1 MDLQARSCDCGDRF
15 RFQRLVQIMPTRR
28 LEDGGFLVLLL
39 VITVLFAWLIL
50 PFFGAIVWGVIVA
63 ILFRPI
69 YVRLE
74 KALGGRPN
82 SAAALCILLIIA
94 LVVVPALLLG
104 FSLVQEAANL
114 YLQLQSGEIDP
125 AKMIGRVRDS
135 LPNWADQMIVSS
147 GWTDLDRARSMVGSS
162 LSSVLQK
169 IASRALWFGQGALS
183 LLAAVGVM
191 LYLIFFLLRD
201 GAIIAEKVKQA
212 LPLRPSIRD
221 RLIRHFIVV
230 IRATMKG
237 TVVVSIVQGVVGGII
252 FWVLGMEAPILWGLL
267 MGIFS
272 LLPAVGTGIVWV
284 PVAAY
289 LLVTGSVTE
298 GLILA
303 FCGLFV
309 IGLIDNILRPILV
322 GHDTRMPEFV
332 ILIATVSGLSLMGLN
347 GVIVGPII
355 AALFLAVWEIVAKT
369 NPLTQGEPT
378 TD

>member
-1 MDLQARSCDCGDRF
+1 
-15 RFQRLVQIMPTRR
+15 MPTRR

-39 VITVLFAWLIL
+39 AITAVFAWLIL

-69 YVRLE
+69 YLRLE
-74 KALGGRPN
+74 RLLGGWPN
-82 SAAALCILLIIA
+82 TAAALCILLIVA
-94 LVVVPALLLG
+94 LVVLPALLLG

-114 YLQLQSGEIDP
+114 YLQLQTGEIEP
-125 AKMIGRVRDS
+125 AEMIERVRKS
-135 LPNWADQMIVSS
+135 LPGWADQMIVSS
-147 GWTDLDRARSMVGSS
+147 GWTDLERARSMVGTS
-162 LSSVLQK
+162 LASVLQN
-169 IASRALWFGQGALS
+169 IASRALWFGQGALQ
-183 LLAAVGVM
+183 LLAALGVM
-191 LYLIFFLLRD
+191 LYLVFFLLRD
-201 GAIIAEKVKQA
+201 GEIIADKVRQA

-230 IRATMKG
+230 TRATMKG
-237 TVVVSIVQGVVGGII
+237 TIVVSVVQGIVGGII
-252 FWVLGMEAPILWGLL
+252 FWMLGMEAPILWGLL
-267 MGIFS
+267 MGFFS

-289 LLVTGSVTE
+289 LLITGSVTE
-298 GLILA
+298 GLILV

-355 AALFLAVWEIVAKT
+355 AALFLAMWETVART
-369 NPLTQGEPT
+369 NPITHSE
-378 TD
+378 DSES

>member
-1 MDLQARSCDCGDRF
+1 MRDRAIAVTGID
-15 RFQRLVQIMPTRR
+15 FQRLVRTMPIRR

-39 VITVLFAWLIL
+39 AITILFAWLIL
-50 PFFGAIVWGVIVA
+50 PFFGAIIWGVIVA

-74 KALGGRPN
+74 RALGGRPN
-82 SAAALCILLIIA
+82 TAAALCVLLIIA
-94 LVVVPALLLG
+94 LVVLPALLLG

-114 YLQLQSGEIDP
+114 YVQLQSGELDP
-125 AKMIGRVRDS
+125 VGMIEQVRRS
-135 LPNWADQMIVSS
+135 LPDWADQMVVSS
-147 GWTDLDRARSMVGSS
+147 GWTDFDRARTMIGSS
-162 LSSVLQK
+162 LASVLQN
-169 IASRALWFGQGALS
+169 IASRALWFGQGALQ

-191 LYLIFFLLRD
+191 LYLVFFLLRD
-201 GAIIAEKVKQA
+201 GAIIADKVKQA

-237 TVVVSIVQGVVGGII
+237 TVVVSIVQGVVGGLI
-252 FWVLGMEAPILWGLL
+252 FWLLGMEAPILWGLL
-267 MGIFS
+267 MGFFS

-289 LLVTGSVTE
+289 LLITGSITE
-298 GLILA
+298 GLILI

-355 AALFLAVWEIVAKT
+355 AALFLAVWEIVART
-369 NPLTQGEPT
+369 NPLTHGEGRG
-378 TD
+378 